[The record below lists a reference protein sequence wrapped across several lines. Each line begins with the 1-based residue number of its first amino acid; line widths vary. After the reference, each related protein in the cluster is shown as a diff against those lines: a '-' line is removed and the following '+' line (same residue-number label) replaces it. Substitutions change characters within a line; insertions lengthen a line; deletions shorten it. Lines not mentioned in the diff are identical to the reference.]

1 MPHMRRRAFWSK
13 EDHARTYRKGAW
25 AAPNDRGAAADKRN
39 ETFLRAGSYYQQ
51 MAGSLNLW
59 RRTWKMRVSRI
70 SALLI
75 TAMMIPAISGCTTQG
90 SPAPDAV
97 HQIEDDGPAVYDDD
111 PIAVEPQLDE
121 DELDGDSD
129 ESNVQG
135 EIISA
140 EPHKGSAEWKK
151 YLLDL
156 YRISTERQT

>member
-1 MPHMRRRAFWSK
+1 
-13 EDHARTYRKGAW
+13 
-25 AAPNDRGAAADKRN
+25 
-39 ETFLRAGSYYQQ
+39 
-51 MAGSLNLW
+51 
-59 RRTWKMRVSRI
+59 MRVSRI

-90 SPAPDAV
+90 SPAPDAM
-97 HQIEDDGPAVYDDD
+97 HQIEDDGSAVYDDD

-140 EPHKGSAEWKK
+140 EPHKGSAE
-151 YLLDL
+151 
-156 YRISTERQT
+156 

>member
-1 MPHMRRRAFWSK
+1 
-13 EDHARTYRKGAW
+13 
-25 AAPNDRGAAADKRN
+25 
-39 ETFLRAGSYYQQ
+39 
-51 MAGSLNLW
+51 
-59 RRTWKMRVSRI
+59 MRVSRI
-70 SALLI
+70 PTLLI

-97 HQIEDDGPAVYDDD
+97 HQIEDGGSAVYDDD

-140 EPHKGSAEWKK
+140 EPHKGSA
-151 YLLDL
+151 D
-156 YRISTERQT
+156 

>member
-1 MPHMRRRAFWSK
+1 
-13 EDHARTYRKGAW
+13 
-25 AAPNDRGAAADKRN
+25 
-39 ETFLRAGSYYQQ
+39 
-51 MAGSLNLW
+51 
-59 RRTWKMRVSRI
+59 MRVSRI

-97 HQIEDDGPAVYDDD
+97 HQIEDGGSAVYDDD

-129 ESNVQG
+129 DANVQE

-140 EPHKGSAEWKK
+140 EPHKGSA
-151 YLLDL
+151 D
-156 YRISTERQT
+156 

>member
-1 MPHMRRRAFWSK
+1 
-13 EDHARTYRKGAW
+13 
-25 AAPNDRGAAADKRN
+25 
-39 ETFLRAGSYYQQ
+39 
-51 MAGSLNLW
+51 
-59 RRTWKMRVSRI
+59 MRVSRI

-97 HQIEDDGPAVYDDD
+97 HQIEDGGSAVYDDD

-129 ESNVQG
+129 ESNVQE

-140 EPHKGSAEWKK
+140 EPHKGSAE
-151 YLLDL
+151 
-156 YRISTERQT
+156 

>member
-1 MPHMRRRAFWSK
+1 
-13 EDHARTYRKGAW
+13 
-25 AAPNDRGAAADKRN
+25 
-39 ETFLRAGSYYQQ
+39 
-51 MAGSLNLW
+51 
-59 RRTWKMRVSRI
+59 MRVSRI
-70 SALLI
+70 PALLI

-97 HQIEDDGPAVYDDD
+97 HQIEDDGSAVYDDD

-140 EPHKGSAEWKK
+140 EPHKGSA
-151 YLLDL
+151 D
-156 YRISTERQT
+156 

>member
-1 MPHMRRRAFWSK
+1 
-13 EDHARTYRKGAW
+13 
-25 AAPNDRGAAADKRN
+25 
-39 ETFLRAGSYYQQ
+39 
-51 MAGSLNLW
+51 
-59 RRTWKMRVSRI
+59 MRVFRI

-97 HQIEDDGPAVYDDD
+97 HQIEDDGSAVYDDD

-140 EPHKGSAEWKK
+140 EPHKGSA
-151 YLLDL
+151 D
-156 YRISTERQT
+156 

>member
-1 MPHMRRRAFWSK
+1 
-13 EDHARTYRKGAW
+13 
-25 AAPNDRGAAADKRN
+25 
-39 ETFLRAGSYYQQ
+39 
-51 MAGSLNLW
+51 
-59 RRTWKMRVSRI
+59 MRVSKI

-97 HQIEDDGPAVYDDD
+97 HQIEDDGSAVYDDD

-121 DELDGDSD
+121 DELDRDSD

-140 EPHKGSAEWKK
+140 EPHKGSAE
-151 YLLDL
+151 
-156 YRISTERQT
+156 

>member
-1 MPHMRRRAFWSK
+1 
-13 EDHARTYRKGAW
+13 
-25 AAPNDRGAAADKRN
+25 
-39 ETFLRAGSYYQQ
+39 
-51 MAGSLNLW
+51 
-59 RRTWKMRVSRI
+59 MRVSRI

-75 TAMMIPAISGCTTQG
+75 TAMMIPTISGCTTQG

-97 HQIEDDGPAVYDDD
+97 HQIEDDGSAVYDDD

-140 EPHKGSAEWKK
+140 EPHKGSAE
-151 YLLDL
+151 
-156 YRISTERQT
+156 